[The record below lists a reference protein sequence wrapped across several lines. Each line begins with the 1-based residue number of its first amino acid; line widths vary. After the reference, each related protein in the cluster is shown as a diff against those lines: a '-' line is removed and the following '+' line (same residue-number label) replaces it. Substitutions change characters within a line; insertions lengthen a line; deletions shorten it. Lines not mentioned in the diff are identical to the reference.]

1 MNLIDNLEWRY
12 ATKRMN
18 GKEVSQDKIDTILEA
33 IRLTPTSLGMQA
45 FKTFVIKDQQ
55 LKEKIYAESCHQTQV
70 KTCSHLLVFAA
81 NKAVTPEMVEKHI
94 AYIAGER
101 NLPVESLA
109 PYKEKF
115 AGLMSQPIEKQTEWT
130 AKQTYI
136 ALGFA
141 MVAAA
146 EEKVD
151 STPIEG
157 FDPAVLDEI
166 LELDKQNLTS
176 ITLLTLGYRS
186 EDDSYASYKKV
197 RKSMDTMIVER

>member
-1 MNLIDNLEWRY
+1 MNLIDNLKWRY

-18 GKEVSQDKIDTILEA
+18 GTVVPQNKIDTILEA
-33 IRLTPTSLGMQA
+33 IRLAPTSYGMQA
-45 FKTFVIKDQQ
+45 FKVFVIKDQK
-55 LKEKIYAESCHQTQV
+55 LKEKIYQESCPQTQV

-81 NKAVTPEMVEKHI
+81 YKRITSEITDK
-94 AYIAGER
+94 YIDFMASER
-101 NLPVESLA
+101 NLPIDTFA
-109 PYKEKF
+109 PYKERF
-115 AGLMSQPIEKQTEWT
+115 ADLVSLPEEVQTIWT

-136 ALGFA
+136 ALGIA

-157 FDPAVLDEI
+157 FNPSVLDQI

-176 ITLLTLGYRS
+176 ITLLTLGYKS
-186 EDDSYASYKKV
+186 DDDSYAQLKKV
-197 RKSMDTMIVER
+197 RKEAKDIFIEL